1 MRGAARD
8 GLAGARME
16 SEWLPYGVL
25 RRPHGTSGEIPLLPF
40 NLGDSEG
47 VVPVPPVRVRLGRAQ
62 KFTEANLVACR
73 PVHVG
78 FLVRFDGIESREAAA
93 ALAGQE
99 LHLPRA
105 AFSPLDEAELYVE
118 DLVGCEAFA
127 PDGQRIGRV
136 TGTFWNGAQDV
147 MTIAGDDGRERLLP
161 VVSEYLLQFESAAR
175 RLIVDLHE

>member
-1 MRGAARD
+1 
-8 GLAGARME
+8 ME
-16 SEWLPYGVL
+16 AEWLPFGIL

-40 NLGDSEG
+40 NVGAFQG
-47 VVPVPPVRVRLGRAQ
+47 VVPVPPVRVRLSPAQ
-62 KFTEANLVACR
+62 GFNEAFSEANLVACR

-78 FLVRFDGIESREAAA
+78 FLVRFAGIESREAAA

-99 LHLPRA
+99 LHMPRA
-105 AFSPLDEAELYVE
+105 AFCPLEEAEFYVE
-118 DLVGCEAFA
+118 DIVGCEAFA

-147 MTIAGDDGRERLLP
+147 MTIAGDDGSECLLP
-161 VVSEYLLQFESAAR
+161 VVSEYLLQFERAAR